1 MTAYVLFGH
10 GSTVESAN
18 EAVRRVAR
26 EAASRAGWSA
36 FETAFLGMGK
46 PDLPSAVDSLLA
58 RGAARIVV
66 IPYFLTFGTHLER
79 DLPALVSEIRSAHP
93 GLEIDV
99 TAPLDGHPSMV
110 QVVLDRAL
118 EQSKEAS

>member
-1 MTAYVLFGH
+1 MIAYVLFGH

-26 EAASRAGWSA
+26 EAASRAGWSD

-46 PDLPSAVDSLLA
+46 PDLPTAVDALLA
-58 RGAARIVV
+58 RGARRVIV

-79 DLPALVSEIRSAHP
+79 DLPALLADIRRAHP
-93 GLEIDV
+93 ELHIES
-99 TAPLDGHPSMV
+99 TAPLDGHPAMA
-110 QVVLDRAL
+110 QVVVDR
-118 EQSKEAS
+118 SKEIA

>member
-1 MTAYVLFGH
+1 MTAYILFGH

-26 EAASRAGWSA
+26 EAASRAGWSE

-46 PDLPSAVDSLLA
+46 PDLPTAADAMVE
-58 RGAARIVV
+58 RGVRHIVV

-79 DLPALVSEIRSAHP
+79 DLPALVATIREKHP
-93 GLEIDV
+93 GLTIDC
-99 TAPLDGHPSMV
+99 TAPLDGHPAMV
-110 QVVLDRAL
+110 QVVLDRAG
-118 EQSKEAS
+118 ERA